1 MQQVDC
7 NGPRRHSRAR
17 RVGRAMAGLILCGA
31 PSWAQQLTLE
41 VKDYATFPITG
52 SATKSSNNVAGLLA
66 RINFLRDEP
75 GGGKRFFVNDMN
87 GPLYILDKE
96 TKKITTYLNFNGR
109 DGQGGLF
116 HKFRFENGQGNGF
129 VNFLFDPDYAHN
141 GKFYT
146 MHLEDPSLPGS
157 IMPDNTNFPGLKLEG
172 YKTTPGIVT
181 PPAHRCEEVIIE
193 WTDTNPSNST
203 FEGTAR
209 EVMRLE
215 LNTYSH
221 VLGEMT
227 FNPAARPGDPD

>member
-7 NGPRRHSRAR
+7 NGPRRQTRAR
-17 RVGRAMAGLILCGA
+17 RAWKLAHMAACCFLCVCA
-31 PSWAQQLTLE
+31 RTSWAQQLTLE

-52 SATKSSNNVAGLLA
+52 SADKSSNNVAGLLA

-87 GPLYILDKE
+87 GPLYILDKQ

-116 HKFRFENGQGNGF
+116 HRFRFENGQGNGF

-146 MHLEDPSLPGS
+146 MHLEDPSL
-157 IMPDNTNFPGLKLEG
+157 
-172 YKTTPGIVT
+172 
-181 PPAHRCEEVIIE
+181 
-193 WTDTNPSNST
+193 
-203 FEGTAR
+203 AR
-209 EVMRLE
+209 LDHAGQHQFSRPEAGRL
-215 LNTYSH
+215 
-221 VLGEMT
+221 
-227 FNPAARPGDPD
+227 